1 MTSWS
6 QSGGDVAVQAK
17 MSKDR
22 ESAKEIS
29 NAVEIISDILF
40 LFLFFFSFLVFRFFS
55 PSHSLS
61 FWQRCVLCFALWWET
76 RCGMLVGAGAKEGA
90 GVEDG
95 VAGRR
100 SDAKTSRS

>member
-40 LFLFFFSFLVFRFFS
+40 LFFFFIFSFLIFL
-55 PSHSLS
+55 SLS
-61 FWQRCVLCFALWWET
+61 LTLFLAALCAVF
-76 RCGMLVGAGAKEGA
+76 CFMVGNAMRDA
-90 GVEDG
+90 
-95 VAGRR
+95 RR
-100 SDAKTSRS
+100 SWS